1 MGLGRCSLPRLG
13 VEVEGAARGQ
23 RFTGD
28 VKEGWWVDEKLAICC
43 STDSQARW

>member
-1 MGLGRCSLPRLG
+1 

-28 VKEGWWVDEKLAICC
+28 VKEGRSPSCAL
-43 STDSQARW
+43 

>member
-1 MGLGRCSLPRLG
+1 LG

-28 VKEGWWVDEKLAICC
+28 VKEG
-43 STDSQARW
+43 STIITS